1 MLLLNY
7 CCCFSFSRQG
17 VSVAL
22 AVALT
27 KQLTLSDCQ
36 PLRDK
41 VCCTALK
48 YAHFTGSL
56 L

>member
-1 MLLLNY
+1 MLLNY

-27 KQLTLSDCQ
+27 KRLTLSDCQ
-36 PLRDK
+36 PFRDK
-41 VCCTALK
+41 VWCTALK
-48 YAHFTGSL
+48 HAHFTGSL
-56 L
+56 P